1 MGNLTFAMWLKY
13 PQLPYVF
20 VVEKLSQHNFMVHG
34 LALTST
40 SCLSLDQIVTMFHVT
55 VQDDNNIVVSLEA
68 SDIVSPTS
76 VYVVRVAGESK
87 NYFFEFEEFNN
98 TLPPP
103 VVFKATYHGLYYIIT
118 LVVVN
123 GNVVTKPSRSITV
136 LTSKYPVMSFSV
148 LLWVCPHES
157 MAETESTRMARLFS
171 VRSNDSPTLSLILR
185 K

>member
-1 MGNLTFAMWLKY
+1 MFTMSVSFR
-13 PQLPYVF
+13 
-20 VVEKLSQHNFMVHG
+20 KLI
-34 LALTST
+34 LAWSYCPSPDSA
-40 SCLSLDQIVTMFHVT
+40 SCLSLEQIVTMFHVA

-68 SDIVSPTS
+68 SDIVSPAS

-87 NYFFEFEEFNN
+87 NYFFEFEEFNS

-136 LTSKYPVMSFSV
+136 LTSKCLLMSFSV
-148 LLWVCPHES
+148 LLPWVCPHKAL
-157 MAETESTRMARLFS
+157 AEAEPTREAARLAWC
-171 VRSNDSPTLSLILR
+171 PMT
-185 K
+185 